1 MVSRELWEAGV
12 VNTRRENLPAGVE
25 GVSCVATKLI

>member
-12 VNTRRENLPAGVE
+12 VYTRRENLPASVE
-25 GVSCVATKLI
+25 GVSCVTRKLI